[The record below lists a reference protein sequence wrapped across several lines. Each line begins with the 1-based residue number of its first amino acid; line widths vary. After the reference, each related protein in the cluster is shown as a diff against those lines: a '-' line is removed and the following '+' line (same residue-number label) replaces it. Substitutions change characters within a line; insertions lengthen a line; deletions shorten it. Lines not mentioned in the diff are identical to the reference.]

1 MRNSTNEIYT
11 LVDELFLEKFN
22 DNQHTFMKSIY
33 YRYYCKFCEFY
44 KRKNLQEDEF
54 FSNMH
59 RRRIQLYQLCCPYC
73 GTIEIMPHD
82 KKIQG
87 TSGPN
92 YCFNCGRGSASQNI
106 VKQASRFIRINRI
119 NRLALKELKKEYPN
133 NEEWLIAYD
142 IYQNEI
148 ISMASLIEVIFREYF
163 EALIFITN
171 FGIRN
176 NYIKR
181 VISSNTK
188 NDFMNIEKANDHY
201 KKAFDINLKTI
212 LDKSVWNNL
221 IDVVNLRNMM
231 IHNNGFV
238 DKQFETT
245 PTYQRVKDK
254 VEGNLFRLED
264 NDIAKY
270 LSSIFQAIT
279 CVSDIYLEKY
289 NFYRNTVIASYYLNN
304 DILQKDLHDQEDG
317 AEFSVED
324 KFLLSLS

>member
-1 MRNSTNEIYT
+1 MKNSTNEIYT

-22 DNQHTFMKSIY
+22 DNQRVFMKSIY
-33 YRYYCKFCEFY
+33 YRYYCVFCEFH
-44 KRKNLQEDEF
+44 KRKPLREDEF

-73 GTIEIMPHD
+73 GIIEIMPHD

-87 TSGPN
+87 ISGPN
-92 YCFNCGRGSASQNI
+92 YCFNCGRGSAMKNT

-119 NRLALKELKKEYPN
+119 NRLGLKELKKNHPN
-133 NEEWLIAYD
+133 EEEWLLAYD

-171 FGIRN
+171 FGIKN
-176 NYIKR
+176 DYIKR
-181 VISSNTK
+181 VISSSTK
-188 NDFMNIEKANDHY
+188 NDFMNIEKANNDY
-201 KKAFDINLKTI
+201 KKAFNINLKTI

-238 DKQFETT
+238 DKQFKTT
-245 PTYQRVKDK
+245 ATYQRVKDK
-254 VEGNLFRLED
+254 VAGDLFRLED
-264 NDIAKY
+264 DDIAKY

-279 CVSDIYLEKY
+279 SVSDVYLEKY
-289 NFYRNTVIASYYLNN
+289 DFYRNTVIASYYLNN
-304 DILQKDLHDQEDG
+304 DIFSNDEYDKQD
-317 AEFSVED
+317 AEVVSGEG
-324 KFLLSLS
+324 K